1 MLYTK
6 ICCSIYV
13 SHFCIGAEEML
24 AERSTDHDSETE
36 SNNSHDQSISED
48 DYIIG
53 QISTDDSNENGGS
66 DGEHKQ

>member
-6 ICCSIYV
+6 ICFSIYV

-24 AERSTDHDSETE
+24 AECSTDHNSETE

-53 QISTDDSNENGGS
+53 QISTDDSNENGG
-66 DGEHKQ
+66 